1 MGGEGVAAE
10 AVVAGRV
17 MAAPRTRADLDVG
30 GTSVVS
36 CDDRP
41 DSQRQSVGANA
52 ATGWVAGVNGM

>member
-1 MGGEGVAAE
+1 
-10 AVVAGRV
+10 
-17 MAAPRTRADLDVG
+17 MAAPRTGADLDVG

-41 DSQRQSVGANA
+41 DTQRQRVGANA